1 MRRGQASVLL
11 VGLAVPLLAVA
22 LAALAVLGAHVQGL
36 RAQRLAEAAALGSAL
51 RGGDG
56 TGVVALPVTV
66 LRLPLVGR
74 VAYTAH
80 GHARARA
87 VTTDEGRRGAI
98 LVG

>member
-11 VGLAVPLLAVA
+11 LGLAVPLLAVA
-22 LAALAVLGAHVQGL
+22 LAALALLGAHVQGL
-36 RAQRLAEAAALGSAL
+36 RAQRLAEAAALRAAL
-51 RGGDG
+51 QGRGG
-56 TGVVALPVTV
+56 TVAIALPVTV

-80 GHARARA
+80 GQATARA
-87 VTTDEGRRGAI
+87 VTTDEGRRGAV